1 MSEVYSQFNIY
12 RRLGKWIW
20 FTPLSSLIT
29 QVRRDTERSR
39 PVDVGGDDESIR
51 GVINLISE

>member
-1 MSEVYSQFNIY
+1 MYCQCNIY

-39 PVDVGGDDESIR
+39 PVDVGGDDESTR